1 MRILLT
7 NDDSHRSPLLEIAI
21 RYLSKLGTLDIVV
34 PSREQSWTA
43 KSMTRFNPLHVH
55 EIELFGRK
63 AFAVDGTPADCVNL
77 GIYNLCAEKP
87 DLVVSG
93 INAGFNKGLGFVL
106 SSGTVGAALEA
117 NIAGIPAIALSQAF
131 DTATRNRYI
140 DQYMIEPE
148 TIAAFERHTNAILD
162 RLGSTLLSPQTI
174 KSVLATPLTW
184 NVNLPFE
191 LVDPA
196 VLRNSSLGC
205 ARYGRTFVEQ
215 PGIERSGFK
224 TFVHDKLPE
233 IADTSPG
240 TDSFVLASGCASLCP
255 INIWSWS
262 GVDYRKVT
270 RAVARAVERAI
281 HTQESR
287 STVCE

>member
-1 MRILLT
+1 MHILLT

-21 RYLSKLGTLDIVV
+21 RYLSQLGTLDIVV
-34 PSREQSWTA
+34 PLREQSWTA

-55 EIELFGRK
+55 EVELFGRK
-63 AFAVDGTPADCVNL
+63 AFAVDGTPADCINV
-77 GIYNLCAEKP
+77 GIYNLCSQTPE
-87 DLVVSG
+87 LVVSG

-148 TIAAFERHTNAILD
+148 TIALFERQTNAILD
-162 RLGSTLLSPQTI
+162 RLVSTLFSSRNK
-174 KSVLATPLTW
+174 KSVLATPITW

-191 LVDPA
+191 LTDRA
-196 VLRNSSLGC
+196 LLRNSSLGC

-215 PGIERSGFK
+215 CGSEGSGFR

-233 IADTSPG
+233 IADVSCG
-240 TDSFVLASGCASLCP
+240 TDSFVLSDGCASLCP
-255 INIWSWS
+255 INMWSLS
-262 GVDYRKVT
+262 GIHYRKVT
-270 RAVARAVERAI
+270 KAVARAVDQAI
-281 HTQESR
+281 KTEETR
-287 STVCE
+287 LLV